1 MASKAEFSDLRNL
14 MVEEQLL
21 GRGISDQRVISAMR
35 SIPRHSFVP
44 KREQASA
51 YEDRPLPIGEG
62 QTISQP
68 YMVALMSQ
76 MLALQADEKVLEIG
90 TGSGYQSAVLASLAQ
105 EIHSIEKVEVLAG
118 QALSSLR
125 ELGIENVFIS
135 VGDGSLGW
143 PQEAPYN
150 AIIVTA
156 AAPSVPQ
163 PLLEQLAPNGRL
175 VLPVGSAHRQILQKW
190 WPEGEGFLHED
201 FSPVAFVPLIGE
213 HGWKSR
219 Q

>member
-1 MASKAEFSDLRNL
+1 M
-14 MVEEQLL
+14 
-21 GRGISDQRVISAMR
+21 
-35 SIPRHSFVP
+35 
-44 KREQASA
+44 
-51 YEDRPLPIGEG
+51 
-62 QTISQP
+62 
-68 YMVALMSQ
+68 
-76 MLALQADEKVLEIG
+76 
-90 TGSGYQSAVLASLAQ
+90 ASLAQ
-105 EIHSIEKVEVLAG
+105 KIYSIEKVEVLAG
-118 QALSSLR
+118 KAQSSLR
-125 ELGIENVFIS
+125 ELGIDNVFIS